1 MNLPNFLICGA
12 AQSGTSHL
20 AAMLAA
26 HPQVYLARP
35 LVPEPHFFYFS
46 EYRHRDL
53 GWYRTRWFADADGFL
68 AVGEKSTSYMLDA
81 AVASRVR
88 DALPD
93 VRLIFLLRD
102 PAERA
107 YSNYRFTCFNGL
119 EELSFLD
126 ALECEERRGAGLTGR
141 WQEVRPYAYVARS
154 RYAALLDPFVEL
166 FGHERLLVLT
176 TEEMRRDAT
185 TVLSRVARFLVITV
199 PAAVPPVPRFSVPS
213 VVSLALQAEVRS
225 RLGPAFASVTQAL
238 RRGARPQVEG
248 LGDEQRAWVRRL
260 VDNLSHETPA
270 PSAEEMETVRLRL
283 GDDPCAA
290 CARFNLNAREWRTI
304 RSASACTALPSA
316 IVQLSAVDDSPQPST
331 ESD

>member
-1 MNLPNFLICGA
+1 VKLPNFLICGA

-20 AAMLAA
+20 AEMLAA

-53 GWYRTRWFADADGFL
+53 GWYRARWFADADGFL

-81 AVASRVR
+81 TVASRVR

-107 YSNYRFTCFNGL
+107 YANYRFTCFNGL
-119 EELSFLD
+119 EELAFLD
-126 ALECEERRGAGLTGR
+126 ALECEERREAALTER
-141 WQEVRPYAYVARS
+141 WREVRPYAYVARS

-166 FGHERLLVLT
+166 FGLERLLVLT
-176 TEEMRRDAT
+176 MEEMRRDAAA
-185 TVLSRVARFLVITV
+185 VFSQVARFLEISVV
-199 PAAVPPVPRFSVPS
+199 PAVNPVPRFSVPS
-213 VVSLALQAEVRS
+213 VVDLALQAEIRS
-225 RLGPAFASVTQAL
+225 RLGPAFAPVTQAL
-238 RRGARPQVEG
+238 RRGARPRVEG

-260 VDNLSHETPA
+260 VDNLSHETPELR
-270 PSAEEMETVRLRL
+270 SEEIEMVRAQL
-283 GDDPCAA
+283 GDDPWAA
-290 CARFNLNAREWRTI
+290 CARFNLNAREWRTT
-304 RSASACTALPSA
+304 RNASACTA
-316 IVQLSAVDDSPQPST
+316 
-331 ESD
+331 